1 MMHGQK
7 NPNDSEGALFPF
19 LYEKRCASERRRT

>member
-1 MMHGQK
+1 MHGKK

-19 LYEKRCASERRRT
+19 LYEKRRASERLLT

>member
-1 MMHGQK
+1 MHVQK

-19 LYEKRCASERRRT
+19 LFEKRRASDRLKA

>member
-1 MMHGQK
+1 MHGQK

-19 LYEKRCASERRRT
+19 LCEKRRASDRLKA